1 MVQVVLYVVLA
12 ILAAIGIWQLTVW
25 MIEIQ
30 DKNRKYQAAENY
42 ARERARLLLVVPGPW
57 GIKPA
62 RRWFNK
68 PAHGG
73 GDVCLDIDARA
84 VYGHPCA
91 VVGSVTRVPFPDN
104 TFGAAFV
111 SHLLEHMA
119 TTEDAVQA
127 LDELN
132 RVAEAVFIVYPY
144 RQSIAAWVIPEHHLW
159 VWQKGDK
166 MYLKQR
172 GMSGNEEVYHCKG

>member
-1 MVQVVLYVVLA
+1 MYVVSA
-12 ILAAIGIWQLTVW
+12 ILIAVGIWQLIVW

-30 DKNRKYQAAENY
+30 DKNRKYRAADKY
-42 ARERARLLLVVPGPW
+42 ARERAKPLLVAPGPW
-57 GIKPA
+57 GVKPT
-62 RRWFNK
+62 RRWLSK
-68 PAHGG
+68 PAHEG
-73 GDVCLDIDARA
+73 GDVCLDIDRRA

-91 VVGSVTRVPFPDN
+91 VIGSVTRIPFSDN

-111 SHLLEHMA
+111 SHLLEHLP
-119 TTEDAVQA
+119 TTEDAILA

-144 RQSIAAWVIPEHHLW
+144 RQSIATWITPEHHLS

-172 GMSGNEEVYHCKG
+172 GVSGRPEVYHC

>member
-1 MVQVVLYVVLA
+1 VQVVLYVVLA

>member
-1 MVQVVLYVVLA
+1 MQVVLYVVLA

>member
-1 MVQVVLYVVLA
+1 MTQVVLYTVLA
-12 ILAAIGIWQLTVW
+12 VLAAVGIWQLIVW

-30 DKNRKYQAAENY
+30 DKNRKYRAADTCAHEK
-42 ARERARLLLVVPGPW
+42 AKPMLVIPGPW

-73 GDVCLDIDARA
+73 GDVCLDIDRRA

-91 VVGSVTRVPFPDN
+91 VVGSVTHIPFSDN

-111 SHLLEHMA
+111 SHLLEHMP
-119 TTEDAVQA
+119 TTTDAVQA

-132 RVAEAVFIVYPY
+132 RVADAVFLVLPS
-144 RQSIAAWVIPEHHLW
+144 RQSIANWVIPEHKLW
-159 VWQKGDK
+159 VWRKGNK
-166 MYLKQR
+166 TCLKQR
-172 GMSGNEEVYHCKG
+172 GVSGAQEVYYC

>member
-1 MVQVVLYVVLA
+1 MLIALYVVLA
-12 ILAAIGIWQLTVW
+12 IVAAIGIWQLIVW
-25 MIEIQ
+25 MFETQ
-30 DKNRKYQAAENY
+30 DKNQKYRAADGY
-42 ARERARLLLVVPGPW
+42 ARERAKPLLVVPSPW
-57 GIKPA
+57 GVKPA

-68 PAHGG
+68 PAHGD
-73 GDVCLDIDARA
+73 GDVCLDIDRRA

-91 VVGSVTRVPFPDN
+91 VVGNVTHIPFSDN

-111 SHLLEHMA
+111 SHLLEHMP
-119 TTEDAVQA
+119 TTGDAVQA

-132 RVAEAVFIVYPY
+132 RVAEAVYIVYPY
-144 RQSIAAWVIPEHHLW
+144 RQSIAAWIIPEHHLW

-172 GMSGNEEVYHCKG
+172 GAFGGQEVYHR